1 VSEASGSVFPEKNT
15 CLVGSDGDSDPA
27 LGHPHL
33 GPFSLLPSLMSGLA
47 LARLITLFPSK
58 KQSWLSVLCCLT
70 ENRVR
75 PLFSCTLPSPN
86 HPLAHAPTHS
96 LTHPSVHSFIHSF
109 THSPTSSPIHSCIHS
124 LTHTR
129 IPPFIL
135 IHVLLP
141 GQERRT
147 TRLRGCRAPVPELGR
162 LTFLL

>member
-96 LTHPSVHSFIHSF
+96 LTHPSVHSFI
-109 THSPTSSPIHSCIHS
+109 PS
-124 LTHTR
+124 LTHPLPR
-129 IPPFIL
+129 PFTHVSTHL
-135 IHVLLP
+135 HIHASLRSFSFMSSCQ
-141 GQERRT
+141 GRR
-147 TRLRGCRAPVPELGR
+147 GEPHG
-162 LTFLL
+162 